1 MTLGKKVTQTNSD
14 DKSYWL
20 DSKKNVDKI
29 WYALI
34 GLCAISIVADFFYH
48 KHVIHPIE
56 DLIVGMYGWYGF
68 IGCVFLVLSAKLL
81 RKIIMRPENYY
92 TENNDD

>member
-1 MTLGKKVTQTNSD
+1 MIAGKMAEPKT
-14 DKSYWL
+14 KKYWL

-29 WYALI
+29 WYALVC
-34 GLCAISIVADFFYH
+34 LCALSVLADFFYH
-48 KHVIHPIE
+48 KHVAHPVE

-81 RKIIMRPENYY
+81 RRILMRPENYY
-92 TENNDD
+92 KENSDD

>member
-1 MTLGKKVTQTNSD
+1 MTPIDSDSKK
-14 DKSYWL
+14 YWL

-29 WYALI
+29 WYTLVGICALSV
-34 GLCAISIVADFFYH
+34 LADFFYH
-48 KHVIHPIE
+48 KHVAHPVE

-81 RKIIMRPENYY
+81 RRLLMRSEDYY
-92 TENNDD
+92 NEIDDD